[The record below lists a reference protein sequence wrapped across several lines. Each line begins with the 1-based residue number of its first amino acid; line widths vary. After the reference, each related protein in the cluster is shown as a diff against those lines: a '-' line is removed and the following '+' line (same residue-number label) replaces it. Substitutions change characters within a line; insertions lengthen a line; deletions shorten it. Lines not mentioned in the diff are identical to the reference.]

1 MCQHIFPRFILLIHS
16 QIEKQMSVS
25 IIIVTV
31 VVREIGVGHVEVKS
45 LIHTG
50 SGLPYFI
57 KFQHSIVAPELL

>member
-1 MCQHIFPRFILLIHS
+1 MI
-16 QIEKQMSVS
+16 VS

-31 VVREIGVGHVEVKS
+31 VAREIGVGHVEVKS

-50 SGLPYFI
+50 WGLPYFI